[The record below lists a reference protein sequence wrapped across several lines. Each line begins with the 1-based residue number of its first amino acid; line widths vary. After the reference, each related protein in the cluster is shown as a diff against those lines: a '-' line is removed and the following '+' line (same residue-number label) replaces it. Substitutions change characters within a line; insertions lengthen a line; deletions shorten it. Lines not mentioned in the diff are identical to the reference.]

1 MIIAELRKAYPANQ
15 ARKQLQSSGRQQ
27 RCWRAELQKAYPAKQ
42 ARKQL
47 QSSGRGSNAAG
58 VLRPHGRFAGTSM
71 RGRRKRRGGR
81 KRRALWTEDGGAFRV
96 GLGVDCE

>member
-1 MIIAELRKAYPANQ
+1 MIIAELWKAYPAN
-15 ARKQLQSSGRQQ
+15 
-27 RCWRAELQKAYPAKQ
+27 Q

-58 VLRPHGRFAGTSM
+58 VLRPHGRFAGASM
-71 RGRRKRRGGR
+71 RGRRKRRGGGR
-81 KRRALWTEDGGAFRV
+81 DVRLWTEDGGAFGV